1 MCVQDGKG
9 TAKTQGC
16 GLPNSSVRAQ
26 LQRILQSPLFSNAPS
41 LGRFLK
47 YLVEHVLEGKAE
59 EVKQYSVGVEVF
71 NRGESFDP
79 RTDTIVRVQARRLR
93 SRLQTYYETV
103 GLDDPI
109 VISVPAG
116 RYYALCESAL
126 VPRHG
131 SPTDDVQALTVLPGR
146 TGVAPR
152 RTARRPPP
160 LPAPRT
166 PLIGREQD
174 IAIITQ
180 RLLSQQARL
189 LTITGAGGSGKTRL
203 ALHVAA
209 ELSSHFTGGVYFA
222 PLAGLTDAGML
233 ETTIAQLLG
242 VRHTGGMPLAEALQG
257 YFRTSV
263 QSQTLLL
270 LDNFEHI
277 LSAAPLIPKLLDAC
291 PALKVFVTS
300 RAVLHVYGEH
310 EYAAL
315 PLAVP
320 NPKCLPP
327 LPELSHNPAIELF
340 LQRVAAVSP
349 TFILT
354 PENAHSIAE
363 ICSRLDG
370 LPLAIELAAA
380 RMKIL
385 SPAAMLTR
393 FRSSLD
399 FLAGGASDMP
409 ARQQTLR
416 RTIDW
421 SHELLSAAEQKLFR
435 RLSVFSGGCTLEGAE
450 AVCDTRRDLEID
462 LLEGI
467 SSLVDKSMVHELR
480 DKNGVVR
487 FGMLETIREYGIEW
501 LAASGET
508 ELTKRAHAA
517 FVLVLAEEGNP
528 QLTPQERSE
537 WLALCEAEH
546 DNLHA
551 AFEWLLATDN
561 ANWAFRLGTAL
572 FGFWERREY
581 LAEGRE
587 RLQAILKL
595 KSAQARTK
603 ERARVI
609 LYAGTLATNQGD
621 YEAAIRMYQEALQIH
636 SEFGDKRSMIA
647 QLNNMGVNR
656 GFQGDYGSAR
666 MWFERSLEA
675 CRELGDKPEIAAV
688 LSNLANIVNAQGNS
702 SLARS
707 LLEEA
712 VSIFRQ
718 LGDLIGVGWSFSHL
732 GDVARDEGNLIEA
745 RRLYREAADI
755 FHTINH
761 KWGIAR
767 SFSDLGHLACDQGD
781 AEAAHSAF
789 EEAIKGFQSLGHQRG
804 VAKVLEGFASLA
816 AREGN
821 FERVLMLAGAAATLR
836 HSMGVPPRPGEQ
848 AKLDRTLDVAW
859 QSVNRAPAQVA
870 WRAGQQMT
878 LEEAIQYAMRSP
890 ESECAKATGS

>member
-1 MCVQDGKG
+1 MCAQYG
-9 TAKTQGC
+9 TGAAETQAC
-16 GLPNSSVRAQ
+16 ALPAPSVRAQ
-26 LQRILQSPLFSNAPS
+26 LQRILRSPLFANAPS
-41 LGRFLK
+41 LGRFLE
-47 YLVEHVLEGKAE
+47 YLVEHLLERKADQ
-59 EVKQYSVGVEVF
+59 VKQYSIAVEVF

-93 SRLQTYYETV
+93 ARLRRYYEAD
-103 GLDDPI
+103 GRDDAI
-109 VISVPAG
+109 VISVPTG
-116 RYYALCESAL
+116 HYYAVCESAAL
-126 VPRHG
+126 QRHA
-131 SPTDDVQALTVLPGR
+131 SPTDHVQTLDVLPGR
-146 TGVAPR
+146 TDETLR
-152 RTARRPPP
+152 QTSRRPPP

-180 RLLSQQARL
+180 RLLSPHARL

-209 ELSSHFTGGVYFA
+209 ELTSHFSGGVYFA
-222 PLAGLTDAGML
+222 SLAGLTDPGML

-242 VRHTGGMPLAEALQG
+242 VRRTGGRRLAEALQD

-263 QSQTLLL
+263 QSRTLLL

-277 LSAAPLIPKLLDAC
+277 LSAAPLIPKLLDAS

-320 NPKCLPP
+320 DPKCLPA
-327 LPELSHNPAIELF
+327 LAELSQNPAIELF

-349 TFILT
+349 AFTLT
-354 PENAHSIAE
+354 PENARSIAE
-363 ICSRLDG
+363 ICSRLNG

-399 FLAGGASDMP
+399 FSAGGASDMP

-421 SHELLSAAEQKLFR
+421 SHELLGAAEQKLFR
-435 RLSVFSGGCTLEGAE
+435 RLSVFPGGCTLEGAE
-450 AVCDTRRDLEID
+450 AVCNTRRDLEID

-487 FGMLETIREYGIEW
+487 FGMLETIREYGLER

-508 ELTKRAHAA
+508 ELTKRAHTA
-517 FVLVLAEEGNP
+517 FCLVLAEEGNP

-595 KSAQARTK
+595 RSAQGRTK

-621 YEAAIRMYQEALQIH
+621 YETAIRMYQEALQIH
-636 SEFGDKRSMIA
+636 TEFGDKRGIIA
-647 QLNNMGVNR
+647 QLNNMGVNT
-656 GFQGDYGSAR
+656 GFQGDYASSR
-666 MWFERSLEA
+666 LWFERSLEA
-675 CRELGDKPEIAAV
+675 CRQLGDKTEIAAV
-688 LSNLANIVNAQGNS
+688 LSNLANIVNVQGDS

-707 LLEEA
+707 LLEQA
-712 VSIFRQ
+712 LSIFRQ
-718 LGDLIGVGWSFSHL
+718 LGDFSGVGWSFSHL
-732 GDVARDEGNLIEA
+732 GDIARGQGALIEA
-745 RRLYREAADI
+745 HGLYRDAAEI
-755 FHTINH
+755 FRSIGD

-781 AEAAHSAF
+781 SANAYSGF
-789 EEAIKGFQSLGHQRG
+789 EQALTVFQDLGHQRG
-804 VAKVLEGFASLA
+804 VAKALEGFACLA
-816 AREGN
+816 AGEGKL
-821 FERVLMLAGAAATLR
+821 ERTLVLAGAAAALR
-836 HSMGVPPRPGEQ
+836 HLMGVPPRPGEQ
-848 AKLDRTLDVAW
+848 VKLERTLDLAW
-859 QSVNRAPAQVA
+859 QKVNPALAKSA
-870 WRAGQQMT
+870 WNAGQRMN
-878 LEEAIQYAMRSP
+878 LEEAIHYALRSP
-890 ESECAKATGS
+890 ESERAKATGS